1 MPIRKLFASQADASA
16 PFASSEGDARDL
28 SLLNRYQRFTLYG
41 GATVLSC
48 VILFATSILL
58 AGSVR
63 DYISKRRELFE
74 THKALVQLEVEAKQA
89 SMRRAVINAELL
101 WNSHPQH
108 SRNAA
113 DALVRDGHVVLSPL
127 RNVSEIFV
135 AVTPEAV
142 TTNDEIDEYVQLME
156 RLTISVAAAER
167 QTGRPMSGYAYSPDR
182 NVIAITPPPS
192 TPYSHVLAHI
202 GVADTRK
209 LIDRLAFDVADWSNP
224 ATARYW
230 RDTRRIAW
238 QAPAIDPLTGKT
250 VFRLV
255 EPAFD
260 GQRHFM
266 TFVSDL
272 DVSVIDNRLKQAPED
287 AVVMLVDHAGRKL
300 LDEDR
305 TRASIDGAALMRHA
319 LAENAWRHGIDRF
332 KENYLH
338 GVFTISDRIS
348 DSGFAI
354 VYAYSWRTIA
364 IAIWPT
370 IVREFGVAALILAV
384 LWTLVISFD
393 LKVFAPLFRRSRRV
407 FDSEQM
413 SRAIIATSPFGIAL
427 VSLDTRDVLLRN
439 RMLEAY
445 EHAAGE
451 PPLHERMLACYH
463 ARSNGAPVLLDVEL
477 PVTLDDGRARDLVVN
492 FVRGRYRGKNTLLC
506 AFSDITTRADAERAL
521 DSANRAKSTFLA
533 TISHEIRTP
542 LNAMLGNLELLDKA
556 PDPSRQKP
564 RLHAVTSAARMLLD
578 MLNNVLDM
586 TKIEADRM
594 TLEATSFRI
603 DELVRDVVELFEPV
617 AAAKGVVL
625 CAEVDPRIVRPYVG
639 DPLRVRQIVVNLVS
653 NAIKFTERGSIALS
667 VFVPGADATPVMI
680 RVSDSGIGMT
690 AAQVERVFEPF
701 AQADASTAR
710 RFGGTGIGLALSHKL
725 AESMGGRIAVD
736 SVPNV
741 GSTFVVTLP
750 LPYDDRPGTM
760 PGDATD
766 DDAPNVR
773 VLFVDDN
780 PVNRSL
786 VHDQLDVLGYHA
798 DVAAN
803 VADALELVARHS
815 YALVM
820 TDLNMPGLD
829 GYTFARVLRERG
841 HTLPILAVTAHA
853 EPDEQRLSLEAG
865 IDEIVTKPTSLK
877 SLEQA
882 ITRYTGSR
890 RNARPAASAL
900 SQADRPLPAELH
912 AVLADAMQRANAAI
926 ANALAHRDL
935 KAARTEIH
943 SMRGAFAMIGES
955 GISDFC
961 ATLERL
967 ALAGDAA
974 AFAREFERYRELAG
988 DALARRMA
996 AETAHGAD
1004 SIPIVDTPE
1013 R

>member
-1 MPIRKLFASQADASA
+1 MPIRKLFASSTDAGA
-16 PFASSEGDARDL
+16 PFASIDGEARDL

-41 GATVLSC
+41 GATILTI

-63 DYISKRRELFE
+63 DYVSKRRELFA
-74 THKALVQLEVEAKQA
+74 THKALVQLEIDTKQE

-101 WNSHPQH
+101 WNSHPHH
-108 SRNAA
+108 SSNTA
-113 DALVRDGHVVLSPL
+113 DTLVRDGHVVLAPL

-135 AVTPEAV
+135 AATPAAAA
-142 TTNDEIDEYVQLME
+142 NDEIDEYVQLME
-156 RLTISVAAAER
+156 RLTVSVAAAER
-167 QTGRPMSGYAYSPDR
+167 QSGLPMSGYAYSADR
-182 NVIAITPPPS
+182 NLIAITPPPA
-192 TPYSHVLAHI
+192 TPFPDLLSRI
-202 GVADTRK
+202 GVADTHA
-209 LIDRLAFDVADWSNP
+209 LIDRLAFNVADWSNP
-224 ATARYW
+224 VTARYW

-238 QAPAIDPLTGKT
+238 QGPVTDPLTGRT

-260 GQRHFM
+260 GQQHFM

-272 DVSVIDNRLKQAPED
+272 DADVIDNRLKQAPGD
-287 AVVMLVDHAGRKL
+287 AVVMLVDQAGHVL

-305 TRASIDGAALMRHA
+305 TRASIDGGALMRHA
-319 LAENAWRHGIDRF
+319 LTENAWRRGFDQFH
-332 KENYLH
+332 ESYLH

-370 IVREFGVAALILAV
+370 ILREFGVAALILFV
-384 LWTLVISFD
+384 LWALVVAFD

-439 RMLEAY
+439 RMLELY
-445 EHAAGE
+445 EREAGT
-451 PPLHERMLACYH
+451 PPLHARLLACYQ
-463 ARSNGAPVLLDVEL
+463 ARANGAPAILDVEL
-477 PVTLDDGRARDLVVN
+477 SVTLDDGRSRDLVVN
-492 FVRGRYRGKNTLLC
+492 FVRGRYRGKDTLLC
-506 AFSDITTRADAERAL
+506 SFSDITTRADAERAL

-556 PDPSRQKP
+556 PDPSRQKS

-594 TLEATSFRI
+594 TLEAASFRI
-603 DELVRDVVELFEPV
+603 DELVRDIVELFEPI
-617 AAAKGVVL
+617 AAAKGVALRAV
-625 CAEVDPRIVRPYVG
+625 VDPRIDRPYLG
-639 DPLRVRQIVVNLVS
+639 DPMRVRQIVVNLVS
-653 NAIKFTERGSIALS
+653 NAIKFTERGTIALS
-667 VFVPGADATPVMI
+667 VSAPGIDATPVTI

-690 AAQVERVFEPF
+690 AAQLERVFEPF

-725 AESMGGRIAVD
+725 AESMGGGIAVD

-750 LPYDDRPGTM
+750 LPSDERPGAA
-760 PGDATD
+760 PCDAGS

-786 VHDQLDVLGYHA
+786 VHDQLDVLGYRA
-798 DVAAN
+798 DLAAN
-803 VADALELVARHS
+803 VADALELVARHD

-841 HTLPILAVTAHA
+841 HALPILAVTAHA

-882 ITRYTGSR
+882 ITRYTGTR
-890 RNARPAASAL
+890 RNARPASHAL
-900 SQADRPLPAELH
+900 SRADRPLPDTLH
-912 AVLADAMQRANAAI
+912 AVLADAMQRANVAI
-926 ANALAHRDL
+926 SHALAHRDL
-935 KAARTEIH
+935 KIARTEIH

-955 GISDFC
+955 GISDLC
-961 ATLERL
+961 ATLERF

-974 AFAREFERYRELAG
+974 AFAREFERYREHAG
-988 DALARRMA
+988 DALARRA
-996 AETAHGAD
+996 AAQKGSGVRSSPAEAAVRT
-1004 SIPIVDTPE
+1004 
-1013 R
+1013 

>member
-16 PFASSEGDARDL
+16 PFASSDGDARDL

-41 GATVLSC
+41 GAAVLSC
-48 VILFATSILL
+48 VILIATGILL

-74 THKALVQLEVEAKQA
+74 THKALVQLEIESKQA

-101 WNSHPQH
+101 WSSHPHH

-127 RNVSEIFV
+127 RSSSAIFV
-135 AVTPEAV
+135 AATPAAAA
-142 TTNDEIDEYVQLME
+142 TNDEIDEYVQLME
-156 RLTISVAAAER
+156 RLTISVAATER

-192 TPYSHVLAHI
+192 TPYSHVLAHM
-202 GVADTRK
+202 GVADTRT

-224 ATARYW
+224 AIARYW

-272 DVSVIDNRLKQAPED
+272 DVDVIDNRLKHAPED
-287 AVVMLVDHAGRKL
+287 AVVMLVDRAGRKL

-319 LAENAWRHGIDRF
+319 LAENAWRHGVDHF
-332 KENYLH
+332 KESYLN
-338 GVFTISDRIS
+338 GVFTISDRVA

-384 LWTLVISFD
+384 LWTLVIAFD

-427 VSLDTRDVLLRN
+427 VALDTRDVLLRN

-445 EHAAGE
+445 EQAAGE
-451 PPLHERMLACYH
+451 PPLHERLLACFREH
-463 ARSNGAPVLLDVEL
+463 TNGSPVLLDVEM
-477 PVTLDDGRARDLVVN
+477 PVTLDDGRPRDLVVN
-492 FVRGRYRGKNTLLC
+492 FVRGRYRGKDTLLC

-556 PDPSRQKP
+556 PDPSRQKS
-564 RLHAVTSAARMLLD
+564 RLHSVTSAARMLLD

-594 TLEATSFRI
+594 TLEAASFRI

-617 AAAKGVVL
+617 AAAKGVAL

-667 VFVPGADATPVMI
+667 VFVPGTDATPVMI

-760 PGDATD
+760 PGDAAAD
-766 DDAPNVR
+766 DTPNVR

-786 VHDQLDVLGYHA
+786 VHDQLDVLGYRA
-798 DVAAN
+798 DVVAN

-815 YALVM
+815 YAVVM

-890 RNARPAASAL
+890 RNTRPAASTL
-900 SQADRPLPAELH
+900 SRADRPLPAELH

-935 KAARTEIH
+935 KVARTEIH

-955 GISDFC
+955 EVSDSC

-974 AFAREFERYRELAG
+974 AFAKEFERYREQAG
-988 DALARRMA
+988 DALARRTA
-996 AETAHGAD
+996 AETAHGID
-1004 SIPIVDTPE
+1004 SMPMVDIPE

>member
-16 PFASSEGDARDL
+16 SLASSEGDARDL

-41 GATVLSC
+41 GAAVLSC

-74 THKALVQLEVEAKQA
+74 THKALVQLEIESKQA

-101 WNSHPQH
+101 WSSHPHH

-127 RNVSEIFV
+127 SGVSEIFV
-135 AVTPEAV
+135 AATPEAA
-142 TTNDEIDEYVQLME
+142 TTNEEIDEYVQLME
-156 RLTISVAAAER
+156 RLTISVAATER

-192 TPYSHVLAHI
+192 TPYSHVLAHM

-230 RDTRRIAW
+230 RDTRRVAW
-238 QAPAIDPLTGKT
+238 EAPAIDPLTGKT

-266 TFVSDL
+266 TFVSDF
-272 DVSVIDNRLKQAPED
+272 DVNVVDNRLKQAPED
-287 AVVMLVDHAGRKL
+287 AVVMLVDRTGHKL

-305 TRASIDGAALMRHA
+305 TRASIDGGALMRHA

-332 KENYLH
+332 KESYLH
-338 GVFTISDRIS
+338 GVFTISARIS
-348 DSGFAI
+348 DTDFAI

-370 IVREFGVAALILAV
+370 IAREFGVAALILAV
-384 LWTLVISFD
+384 LWTLVVAFD

-427 VSLDTRDVLLRN
+427 VALDTRDVLLRN

-451 PPLHERMLACYH
+451 PPLHERMLACFH
-463 ARSNGAPVLLDVEL
+463 ARSNGAPVLLDVEM
-477 PVTLDDGRARDLVVN
+477 PVTLDDNRARDLVVN
-492 FVRGRYRGKNTLLC
+492 FVRGRYRGKDTLLC

-594 TLEATSFRI
+594 TLEAASFRI

-617 AAAKGVVL
+617 AAAKGVAL

-750 LPYDDRPGTM
+750 LPYDDRPGTV
-760 PGDATD
+760 PGDAAD
-766 DDAPNVR
+766 DDTPNVR

-786 VHDQLDVLGYHA
+786 VHDQLDVLGYRA

-877 SLEQA
+877 SLDQA

-912 AVLADAMQRANAAI
+912 AVLADAMQRANVAI
-926 ANALAHRDL
+926 SNALAHRDL
-935 KAARTEIH
+935 KVARTEIH

-955 GISDFC
+955 GISDLC

-974 AFAREFERYRELAG
+974 AFAKEFERYREQAG
-988 DALARRMA
+988 DALARRMVA
-996 AETAHGAD
+996 QTAHGID
-1004 SIPIVDTPE
+1004 SMPMVDIPA

>member
-1 MPIRKLFASQADASA
+1 MPIRKLFASTTDAGA
-16 PFASSEGDARDL
+16 PFATIDGEARDL

-41 GATVLSC
+41 GAAVLSL
-48 VILFATSILL
+48 VILFATSILV

-74 THKALVQLEVEAKQA
+74 THKALVQLEIDAKQA

-101 WNSHPQH
+101 WNSHPRH
-108 SRNAA
+108 ARSAV
-113 DALVRDGHVVLSPL
+113 DAIVRDGHVVLAPL
-127 RNVSEIFV
+127 SNVSEIF
-135 AVTPEAV
+135 AAATPAAA
-142 TTNDEIDEYVQLME
+142 TSGEIDAYVQLME

-167 QTGRPMSGYAYSPDR
+167 QSGMPMSGYAYSPDR
-182 NVIAITPPPS
+182 GVIAITPPPS
-192 TPYSHVLAHI
+192 TPYRDVLARV
-202 GVADTRK
+202 GVPDTGA

-224 ATARYW
+224 AVARYW

-238 QAPAIDPLTGKT
+238 QAPSIDPLTGKN

-255 EPAFD
+255 EPAFE

-272 DVSVIDNRLKQAPED
+272 DVDVIDDRLKQAPED
-287 AVVMLVDHAGRKL
+287 AVVMLVDQGGHML
-300 LDEDR
+300 LSEDR
-305 TRASIDGAALMRHA
+305 TRESIDGGALMRHA
-319 LAENAWRHGIDRF
+319 LAENAWRRGFDRF
-332 KENYLH
+332 DESYLH
-338 GVFTISDRIS
+338 GIFTISDRLS
-348 DSGFAI
+348 NSGLAI

-384 LWTLVISFD
+384 LWTLVIMFD
-393 LKVFAPLFRRSRRV
+393 LKVLAPLFRRSRRV

-439 RMLEAY
+439 RMLELY
-445 EHAAGE
+445 EREAGT
-451 PPLHERMLACYH
+451 PPLHERLLACYQ
-463 ARSNGAPVLLDVEL
+463 ARAGGAPVCLDVEL
-477 PVTLDDGRARDLVVN
+477 PLTLGDGRTRDLVVN
-492 FVRGRYRGKNTLLC
+492 FVRGRYRGKDTLLC
-506 AFSDITTRADAERAL
+506 SFSDITTRADAERAL

-556 PDPSRQKP
+556 PDPSRQKL

-586 TKIEADRM
+586 TKIEANRM

-603 DELVRDVVELFEPV
+603 DELVRDIVDLFEPI

-625 CAEVDPRIVRPYVG
+625 CTEIDPRIVRPYMG
-639 DPLRVRQIVVNLVS
+639 DPMRVRQIVVNLVS
-653 NAIKFTERGSIALS
+653 NAIKFTDRGSIALS
-667 VFVPGADATPVMI
+667 VSAPGADATPVTI

-690 AAQVERVFEPF
+690 AAQLEHVFEPF

-710 RFGGTGIGLALSHKL
+710 RFGGTGIGLALSCKL
-725 AESMGGRIAVD
+725 AESMGGSIAAD
-736 SVPNV
+736 SVPNI

-750 LPYDDRPGTM
+750 LPC
-760 PGDATD
+760 
-766 DDAPNVR
+766 DDAPGAVHTGAESDAPNLR

-780 PVNRSL
+780 PVNRAL
-786 VHDQLDVLGYHA
+786 VHDQLDVLGYRA
-798 DVAAN
+798 DLAAN
-803 VADALELVARHS
+803 VADALELIGRNDYSV
-815 YALVM
+815 VM

-841 HTLPILAVTAHA
+841 HRAPILAVTAHV
-853 EPDEQRLSLEAG
+853 EPDEQRLALDAG

-882 ITRYTGSR
+882 IARYTGAR
-890 RNARPAASAL
+890 RETRPAPNAL
-900 SQADRPLPAELH
+900 SSADGPLPGELH
-912 AVLADAMQRANAAI
+912 AVLSDAMQRANAAI
-926 ANALAHRDL
+926 VRALEHRDL
-935 KAARTEIH
+935 KLARTEIH
-943 SMRGAFAMIGES
+943 SMRGAFAMIGERDIADS
-955 GISDFC
+955 C
-961 ATLERL
+961 ATLERF
-967 ALAGDAA
+967 AIDGDAA
-974 AFAREFERYRELAG
+974 AFAREFERYRREAG
-988 DALARRMA
+988 DALARRA
-996 AETAHGAD
+996 ATRIAA
-1004 SIPIVDTPE
+1004 I
-1013 R
+1013 